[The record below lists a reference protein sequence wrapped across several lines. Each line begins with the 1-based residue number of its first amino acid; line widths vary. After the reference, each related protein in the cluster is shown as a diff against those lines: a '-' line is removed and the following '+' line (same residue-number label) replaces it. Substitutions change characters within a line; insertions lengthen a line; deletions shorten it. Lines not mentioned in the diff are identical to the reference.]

1 MTHRAPII
9 VEWMSYLGRTVPGVL
24 DALLPLMCPG
34 CGARGSPLCARCEA
48 DLRPALAA
56 NPPPGID
63 GWSAAF
69 AYRGVA
75 RELVARL
82 KYRNARAG
90 VPWLAAAM
98 VDAAIAAGLDAPAVT
113 WAPTTLQRR
122 RARGFDPA
130 EILARAVARR
140 LGVRCVRLL
149 DRQPGPPQ
157 TGLAAAARLV
167 GPRFVARRAAPSRV
181 LLVDDVA
188 TTGATLAAAAAALR
202 AAGAHN
208 VLAITGARTPPP
220 GAS

>member
-1 MTHRAPII
+1 M
-9 VEWMSYLGRTVPGVL
+9 L
-24 DALLPLMCPG
+24 DALLPVTCPG
-34 CGARGSPLCARCEA
+34 CGRRGSPLCARCQA
-48 DLRPALAA
+48 DLHPAPHAA
-56 NPPPGID
+56 PPPGVD
-63 GWSAAF
+63 AWSAVF
-69 AYRGVA
+69 SYRGVA

-82 KYRNARAG
+82 KYRNARAA

-98 VDAAIAAGLDAPAVT
+98 VEVVIASGLDAPTVT

-130 EILARAVARR
+130 EILARAVAHRMR
-140 LGVRCVRLL
+140 QRTGVDRPRIPRSLDASSGVWCARLL

-167 GPRFVARRAAPSRV
+167 GPRFVARRPAPARV

-202 AAGAHN
+202 AAGAQD
-208 VLAITGARTPPP
+208 VLAITAARTPAP
-220 GAS
+220 GAA